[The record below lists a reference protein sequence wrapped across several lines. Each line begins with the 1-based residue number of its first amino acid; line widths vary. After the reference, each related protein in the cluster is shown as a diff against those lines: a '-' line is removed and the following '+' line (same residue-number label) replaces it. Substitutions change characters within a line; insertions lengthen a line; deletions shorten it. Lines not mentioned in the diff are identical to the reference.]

1 MQFIDAN
8 IFLEVL
14 LKQKRTKECKA
25 YLKRVETRQLTALTT
40 DFIVDTIS
48 IIMDDAGCTPA
59 QLRTFQLS
67 LLKYEGLTLYD
78 LTMADRVAATKL
90 MEKHKLDFD
99 DATVYAAMMSTGTK
113 EVVSMDRKFDR
124 IEGITRIE
132 P

>member
-14 LKQKRTKECKA
+14 LKQKRTEECKA
-25 YLKRVETRQLTALTT
+25 YLRRVQTGELTAFTT

-48 IIMDDAGCTPA
+48 IIMDDAGCKPY
-59 QLRTFQLS
+59 QLRKFQLS

-78 LTMADRVAATKL
+78 LTMADRVAATKQ
-90 MEKHKLDFD
+90 MEKHNMDFD
-99 DATVYAAMMSTGTK
+99 DATVYAAMMTTGTK
-113 EVVSMDRKFDR
+113 EIVSMDRKFDK

>member
-14 LKQKRTKECKA
+14 LKQKRTEECKA
-25 YLKRVETRQLTALTT
+25 YLKRVRRGEVTALTT

-48 IIMDDAGCTPA
+48 IIMDSAGCKPA
-59 QLRTFQLS
+59 KLRKFQLS
-67 LLKYEGLTLYD
+67 LLKYKGLTLYD
-78 LTMADRVAATKL
+78 LTMTDRVTATEQ
-90 MEKHKLDFD
+90 MEKHNLDFD
-99 DATVYAAMMSTGTK
+99 DATVYAAMMATETN
-113 EVVSMDRKFDR
+113 ELISMDKEFDK

>member
-14 LKQKRTKECKA
+14 LKQKRTQECKA
-25 YLKRVETRQLTALTT
+25 YLRRVKTGVVTALTT

-48 IIMDDAGCTPA
+48 IIMDDAGCKPA
-59 QLRTFQLS
+59 QLRKFQLS

-78 LTMADRVAATKL
+78 LTMADRVAATKH
-90 MEKHKLDFD
+90 MEKHNPDFD
-99 DATVYAAMMSTGTK
+99 DATVYAAMTITGTR
-113 EVVSMDRKFDR
+113 ELVSMDRKFDK